1 MVGMGQKDAYVG
13 DEAQSKRGILTLKY
27 PIEHGIVTNW
37 DDMVRGEERES
48 FELRALFF
56 EVAFSFLFPFSFL
69 TPLFFLL
76 FFVLSPFVAFRL
88 PSSLKKKNN
97 QTTGE
102 DLAPHLLQR
111 APRRARGAPGP
122 ADRGAAQPQGQPRE
136 DDADHVRDLQ
146 RARDVSFERGLKR
159 ERKREEEEEKKEKEK
174 TKRSLL
180 SLNLDFEKNKI
191 GTSPSRPCSRCTP
204 RAAPRESC
212 STPGTASRTRC
223 PSTRGTRCRTP
234 SRASTWPG
242 AT

>member
-159 ERKREEEEEKKEKEK
+159 ERKREEEEKKEKER